1 VPLSHPDYDL
11 AEMTLRPM
19 TKQISNIVACAVCIV
34 VATLWSTKTGLA
46 ADKLN
51 YSGKYSTQTRKAASG
66 SEMDAT
72 IEVVQNAES
81 IEITRVE
88 QGKRTTSRYPLN
100 GAEGDY
106 TSPGGVTGKCKAQL
120 NDKYL
125 VLESVVVARP
135 NAPPMR
141 IHTKERWQLSADSKT
156 LTIKSSVDF
165 PDVPGDASAIVGAYG
180 SGTQK
185 YTRIETP

>member
-1 VPLSHPDYDL
+1 
-11 AEMTLRPM
+11 M

-51 YSGKYSTQTRKAASG
+51 YSGKYSTQNSESGLRQRDGCNYRGG
-66 SEMDAT
+66 SERG
-72 IEVVQNAES
+72 EHRNHES
-81 IEITRVE
+81 GTGEKNYQSV
-88 QGKRTTSRYPLN
+88 PLN

-165 PDVPGDASAIVGAYG
+165 PDVPGTHRRLWARTGREPKNIHASRPLDNA
-180 SGTQK
+180 SRLCDLRHK
-185 YTRIETP
+185 PL